1 MHLELATHTH
11 IQQFERDLI
20 KTKYIAPDITRQP
33 TEEGI
38 GREIRLFRTK
48 DDLIKDDRFA
58 QERND
63 RENHDYD
70 RGSHQMPT
78 ELTEVLH
85 EAHTVLVFVLVHK
98 IFEVKNPKN
107 NL

>member
-1 MHLELATHTH
+1 
-11 IQQFERDLI
+11 
-20 KTKYIAPDITRQP
+20 
-33 TEEGI
+33 
-38 GREIRLFRTK
+38 
-48 DDLIKDDRFA
+48 
-58 QERND
+58 
-63 RENHDYD
+63 
-70 RGSHQMPT
+70 MPT